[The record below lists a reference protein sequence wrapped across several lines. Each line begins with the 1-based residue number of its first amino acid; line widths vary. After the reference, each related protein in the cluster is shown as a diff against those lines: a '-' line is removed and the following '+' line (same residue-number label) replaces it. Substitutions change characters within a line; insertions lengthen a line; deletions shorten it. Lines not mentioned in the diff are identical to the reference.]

1 MKRKN
6 YTTGI
11 LLATV
16 ATFMGMQ
23 SATAQS
29 LPVEG
34 TTFIASSGKE
44 KFKLRFLKD
53 GQYEFVAAY
62 GKYVKAKDTISFALF
77 GENQRSTFEVT
88 TKEAPRTNGK
98 IQVTMNSDGG
108 FYYSKDKIFIGTRG
122 KGALAEKFKSLSEYL
137 PAESDSDSDESLVA
151 PVVFEIEATESLIL
165 VREDDYDGKAT
176 LFKYAIPAA
185 VSEVAI
191 DFNAYTSKPVT
202 VKFYYDK
209 ETSSYRVGEGKDKL
223 TMTLVPES
231 ESGIAT
237 EANSNAGQ
245 LPVSEEKVI
254 ANWTYPGKPVQDYDA
269 YTVATDTA
277 VSGAAAEEK
286 LVELPMA
293 KNYAAALKQ
302 AKKSDKLLVVYAD
315 SKNPDAQKDFDAFIK
330 EIRSNLTYSSYG
342 DAERLQQINKF
353 DYYLAT
359 AKDQKTI
366 EAFKVKSFPALLI
379 VNDKGELITQA
390 NGDALWDVR
399 YKLTSTNDYYK
410 QITARHLITTL
421 AVKLK
426 SGKYSTQE
434 LQSFFKSVTDADPY
448 DGPYVQVTYNDL
460 GEKVISEQDFK
471 LTKEELTVL
480 FQKLVQTHQSD
491 TKPDFGYVTI
501 LKNELDGNGYAKV
514 IFGEDEV
521 QSDQSGFVAA
531 AYLLKFLPQIE
542 ENEKSG
548 KQAPTTGVYRN
559 VQDIFQRIVY
569 SISDYEKP
577 TEERENALTFVNQ
590 YFEKTSNKNSF
601 AVAYF
606 NALNTYAENSETQ
619 EHYLNAFEGFVASNF
634 EDKTRV
640 INAIDAIYT
649 SDKEHGG
656 NGYMDWSSYKN
667 QFATMMNNAAWFVVS
682 HPELESYV
690 KKAQNW
696 SELSLIISKDNPYY
710 LDTLAQL
717 LYKGGSTAEAIKT
730 QQKAVQVS
738 ESYNSGPYNEDRY
751 VDEQTLSEI
760 KQVLIQ
766 MKAGTYK

>member
-23 SATAQS
+23 SAAAQS

-77 GENQRSTFEVT
+77 GENQRSTFEVK
-88 TKEAPRTNGK
+88 TKESPRTNGK
-98 IQVTMNSDGG
+98 IQVTMNSYGG
-108 FYYSKDKIFIGTRG
+108 FYYSKDKIFIGTLG
-122 KGALAEKFKSLSEYL
+122 KGALSEKFKSLSEYM
-137 PAESDSDSDESLVA
+137 PTPSDSDSDESLAA
-151 PVVFEIEATESLIL
+151 PVVFEIDATESLVL

-176 LFKYAIPAA
+176 LFKYAIPAT

-231 ESGIAT
+231 ESGTAT

-269 YTVATDTA
+269 YTVATDAT
-277 VSGAAAEEK
+277 VSGDAAEEK

-302 AKKSDKLLVVYAD
+302 AKKSGKLLVVYAD

-342 DAERLQQINKF
+342 DAERLKEINKF

-359 AKDQKTI
+359 AKDKKTI

-390 NGDALWDVR
+390 TGDAVLDVR

-410 QITARHLITTL
+410 QITAHHQINAL

-434 LQSFFKSVTDADPY
+434 LQSFFKAVTDSDPY

-460 GEKVISEQDFK
+460 GEKVASEQDFK
-471 LTKEELTVL
+471 LTKDELAVL

-491 TKPDFGYVTI
+491 TKPDFTYVAI

-521 QSDQSGFVAA
+521 QSDQSGFAVAE
-531 AYLLKFLPQIE
+531 YLLKFLPQIE

-548 KQAPTTGVYRN
+548 KQETTGVYRN
-559 VQDIFQRIVY
+559 VQDVFQRILY
-569 SISDYEKP
+569 SMSDYEKA
-577 TEERENALTFVNQ
+577 TEYQERALTLVNQ
-590 YFEKTSNKNSF
+590 YFAKTSNKNSF

-606 NALNTYAENSETQ
+606 SALNTYAENSETQ
-619 EHYLNAFEGFVASNF
+619 EHYLNAFEGFVTSNF
-634 EDKTRV
+634 DDKTRV

-649 SDKEHGG
+649 VDKEHGG
-656 NGYMDWSSYKN
+656 NGYIDWSSYKN

-682 HPELESYV
+682 HPELDSYV

-717 LYKGGSTAEAIKT
+717 LYKGGNTTEAIKT

-760 KQVLIQ
+760 KQVLTQ